1 MLVTC
6 SGAPKTSRRCLIR
19 FNDLFVE
26 RGWIMYDLINL
37 EAAKQ
42 AIAAA
47 ASGAFDEADKILAD
61 TYTVDWIR
69 FQLLRLGSSEAFE
82 PRLRL
87 AELALADYEAARYHA
102 SIPVVI
108 ALLDGFVHDVR
119 GRDFFSS
126 RDSDLTAFDSIAA
139 HEAGLK
145 ALHVVLNKGRHKKCT
160 DPITVPYRHGIVHG
174 SDLAYDNRIVAA
186 KTWAALFAVAEW
198 GIRVERGQ
206 SNAPEPTP
214 QKTLRD
220 TIRDY
225 IGQQREFARIK
236 RKFEDWRPRSL
247 LVGRDFPAW
256 APEDSYEKGSPER
269 ALVAL
274 LTFWKGRN
282 YRGVVD
288 FVTFR
293 NEEPPNRLAAEL
305 RRMLDDIRLTSCA
318 LISVEDTAMLAT
330 KIVVRCEGQLVDARA
345 FACDVEFKLMKVIRE
360 STCWSEATLASGPFP
375 SSTTVLGRFASRCP
389 RTTTVAVTRA
399 RTREQRRSPSSY
411 DAHQLDVTRPERGAR
426 DDTVAQAV
434 LGRVDRRCGL
444 SGHGDILPRG
454 QSQPE
459 ILIAEPG
466 RIEAALHVPD
476 RSDVSGPA
484 PNFHARRGS
493 SSLGDSRAS
502 L

>member
-1 MLVTC
+1 MSEKPRIRDIPSIQKAVKNANLIAMLARWTPRLRPFLKPLGIDLSEAERVFADAGDVLRIAEDIA
-6 SGAPKTSRRCLIR
+6 SVPDR
-19 FNDLFVE
+19 FNDLFVA

-47 ASGAFDEADKILAD
+47 DSGAFDEADKILAD

-102 SIPVVI
+102 SIPVVL

-119 GRDFFSS
+119 GKDFFST

-145 ALHVVLNKGRHKKCT
+145 ALHAVLNKGRHKRCA
-160 DPITVPYRHGIVHG
+160 DSITVPYRHGIVHG

-206 SNAPEPTP
+206 GNAPEPTA
-214 QKTLRD
+214 QKTLRGA
-220 TIRDY
+220 IRDY

-236 RKFEDWRPRSL
+236 RKFEEWRPRSL
-247 LVGRDFPAW
+247 LIGRDLPAW
-256 APEDSYEKGSPER
+256 APEESYEKASPER
-269 ALVAL
+269 AVVAL
-274 LTFWKGRN
+274 LTLWKRRN
-282 YRGVVD
+282 YRGIVD

-318 LISVEDTAMLAT
+318 LISVEDVAMLAA

-345 FACDVEFKLMKVIRE
+345 FACDVEFKLMFE
-360 STCWSEATLASGPFP
+360 SDKGDSLLVRGDPGVW
-375 SSTTVLGRFASRCP
+375 TVPLLNDSAW
-389 RTTTVAVTRA
+389 
-399 RTREQRRSPSSY
+399 QIRRSLLEN
-411 DAHQLDVTRPERGAR
+411 DERG
-426 DDTVAQAV
+426 
-434 LGRVDRRCGL
+434 
-444 SGHGDILPRG
+444 GD
-454 QSQPE
+454 E
-459 ILIAEPG
+459 
-466 RIEAALHVPD
+466 
-476 RSDVSGPA
+476 GP
-484 PNFHARRGS
+484 NS
-493 SSLGDSRAS
+493 
-502 L
+502 